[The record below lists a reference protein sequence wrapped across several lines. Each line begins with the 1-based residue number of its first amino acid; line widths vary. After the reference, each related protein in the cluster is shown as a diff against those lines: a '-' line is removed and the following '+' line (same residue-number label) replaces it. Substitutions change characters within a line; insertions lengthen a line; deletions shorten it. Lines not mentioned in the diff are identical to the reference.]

1 MGSGRM
7 GPLSHALS
15 LFLPQ
20 LPPTYEE
27 SIRQSVQ
34 SIDILSL
41 EERPVTVC
49 EAGTDLPAY
58 EALPPITDSQDP
70 VN

>member
-1 MGSGRM
+1 M

-41 EERPVTVC
+41 EER